1 MSPLLCIVASAFL
14 CILFSLD
21 VLGICDQARH
31 DVDPLTRTE
40 RICRR
45 LSEFH
50 DNPVTLC
57 RETTCHCTQPPPFS
71 KRREV
76 APSGWMGPC
85 QSGLS
90 CCSCTRRPGRNKS
103 ASNASTRPRS
113 LAPKIHR
120 LLSEWSPVA
129 LDDPCGDVWTRHWAV
144 YSTRTLPSSRTLS
157 RRRVDV
163 ATIDATSF
171 DSLVMAAGC
180 SGSRAD
186 GSTFCDLISAVNR
199 TKPVRNRGLELTGS
213 DVNSRSPESEANR
226 FLPVV
231 ALHNGSTLL
240 RQPDDA
246 DGRGALCRVVT
257 CSVPRSMG
265 RRNGVGWQP
274 NASAAVGLY
283 TNWSAFSRDV
293 KLAVQSAVGGTEI
306 LMKLLVC
313 CLLHPSDDDRVF
325 VCSLGALMRRSSGDS
340 AERRRASLGGG
351 LPGPAAAQP
360 QQEKSTFDPYHSAI
374 LFRDARGVSCVPYL

>member
-1 MSPLLCIVASAFL
+1 MSPLLCIVASASL
-14 CILFSLD
+14 NTLFSLD

-31 DVDPLTRTE
+31 DVDPLIRTE

-50 DNPVTLC
+50 DNPVTL
-57 RETTCHCTQPPPFS
+57 RETTCHCTQPRRLS

-76 APSGWMGPC
+76 APSGSMGPC

-103 ASNASTRPRS
+103 VSNASTRPRS

-163 ATIDATSF
+163 AKIHATSF
-171 DSLVMAAGC
+171 DSLVMAAV
-180 SGSRAD
+180 SPESRAD
-186 GSTFCDLISAVNR
+186 GSSFCDLMAAVNR
-199 TKPVRNRGLELTGS
+199 TKPVWDRGLELTGFN
-213 DVNSRSPESEANR
+213 VNSRSPESEANR
-226 FLPVV
+226 LLPVV

-257 CSVPRSMG
+257 CSCL
-265 RRNGVGWQP
+265 
-274 NASAAVGLY
+274 GL
-283 TNWSAFSRDV
+283 
-293 KLAVQSAVGGTEI
+293 
-306 LMKLLVC
+306 
-313 CLLHPSDDDRVF
+313 
-325 VCSLGALMRRSSGDS
+325 
-340 AERRRASLGGG
+340 
-351 LPGPAAAQP
+351 
-360 QQEKSTFDPYHSAI
+360 
-374 LFRDARGVSCVPYL
+374 